1 MAVIFIP
8 CLYTCSTP
16 LYSLFFTAVTV
27 PLPTDKVQIPYLDIL
42 CPFFSTCSLT
52 PVLHLPQDTCLSCF
66 LTPGLCSSCF
76 TPLWGPST
84 PPPTEILP
92 IHQMPSP
99 PSETPG
105 CFQLESTS
113 PSHFCTSTVPHS
125 FLLSMPWISWLGM
138 GLPPLSDGK
147 LETEFA
153 FIFGLFD
160 AQLNC
165 TE

>member
-1 MAVIFIP
+1 MTWLTHSMRPPERQLFLFLVCTPAALP
-8 CLYTCSTP
+8 CTP
-16 LYSLFFTAVTV
+16 SSSQLSQCHCPQIRSKSLTWT
-27 PLPTDKVQIPYLDIL
+27 L

-92 IHQMPSP
+92 VRQMPSP

-105 CFQLESTS
+105 CFQPESTS
-113 PSHFCTSTVPHS
+113 PSPFCTSTVPYS
-125 FLLSMPWISWLGM
+125 FLLSMP
-138 GLPPLSDGK
+138 
-147 LETEFA
+147 
-153 FIFGLFD
+153 
-160 AQLNC
+160 
-165 TE
+165 